1 MTQLCM
7 AGMAVTLTSVA
18 AEDDKKV
25 GHRVKAAPDGSC
37 RVDLSHTTRLWF
49 GGTKVITSGGVVTP
63 KTGGKHQPSEPES
76 GGDKQRI
83 HVITC
88 KKRYLLAFCVSGF
101 VAFLQMRI

>member
-1 MTQLCM
+1 M
-7 AGMAVTLTSVA
+7 AAVEWISPIRQDFGL
-18 AEDDKKV
+18 
-25 GHRVKAAPDGSC
+25 
-37 RVDLSHTTRLWF
+37 